1 MWEIKE
7 RAFDG
12 KYSQPTVPCFHAA
25 RCIIWWPCS
34 SQAVDQSA
42 AALRLTSAHQA
53 SRWTGGFAAV
63 ARALSGMSNVQ
74 CDSLDSATTD
84 VLARARLRHDP
95 FSHQARPCRLLRIR
109 MATTFAAMGCL
120 PIAATPFSVH
130 GTSCGIAS
138 ERLCSADTAAREH
151 FCFEAEMWR
160 AVASL
165 LLLIK

>member
-1 MWEIKE
+1 M
-7 RAFDG
+7 
-12 KYSQPTVPCFHAA
+12 
-25 RCIIWWPCS
+25 
-34 SQAVDQSA
+34 
-42 AALRLTSAHQA
+42 
-53 SRWTGGFAAV
+53 

-84 VLARARLRHDP
+84 VLARARLRHP

-109 MATTFAAMGCL
+109 MATTFAAMGYL
-120 PIAATPFSVH
+120 PIAATSFSVH
-130 GTSCGIAS
+130 GTLCGIAPEA